1 MDNINFLLYTIG
13 KSIVTLREIIIL
25 CREGFPDGALALAR
39 NLFEQFVHVLYIE
52 QREGSESFDSLLEK
66 YYVNYNV
73 QRTKALMFAAVNID
87 NSFEQ
92 SRLCQ
97 DELNEIRKKYGV
109 KKLIDYWWCDVNSFS
124 EMCEVVCRENISI
137 SKLIRKMQLLYKR
150 ACLTLHSSS
159 MGNRIRIGSN
169 FQGIDMG
176 KWDSGQ
182 EVALSLAVNSMIQ
195 IVGCVYDKM
204 GLNYKRIIKEL
215 RELALYYMN
224 YTN

>member
-1 MDNINFLLYTIG
+1 MKYDNLVEKYKLNDLENIISEIENTICKEIEEKDIQEAMDNINFLLYTIG

-109 KKLIDYWWCDVNSFS
+109 KNLID
-124 EMCEVVCRENISI
+124 
-137 SKLIRKMQLLYKR
+137 
-150 ACLTLHSSS
+150 
-159 MGNRIRIGSN
+159 
-169 FQGIDMG
+169 
-176 KWDSGQ
+176 
-182 EVALSLAVNSMIQ
+182 
-195 IVGCVYDKM
+195 
-204 GLNYKRIIKEL
+204 
-215 RELALYYMN
+215 
-224 YTN
+224 